1 MTARTRALTLPIALA
16 IALAL
21 AAVFVKARPPQQL
34 PAGAKLTEAKPRPA
48 FSPEEKA
55 KFLLWYDAQPKINVP
70 IDAGG
75 AKVLVVEFSDYQCSF
90 CRQAYLEYKPILNK
104 YVATGQVK
112 FVLKHFPLEK
122 ECNAAMQGDLHTSAC
137 EAAAAVV
144 MAQTKGTSDKLE
156 AWLFENQAALSPA
169 TIKKAAADIGGVKD
183 YDAQYSRALTLVRTD
198 AGLGGM
204 LGAKSTPTF
213 VINGRLIAGVLP
225 TPAFET
231 AIEHELK
238 RVP

>member
-1 MTARTRALTLPIALA
+1 MTARIRVSTLPIVLA
-16 IALAL
+16 ISLACAALFATPL
-21 AAVFVKARPPQQL
+21 VPQEL
-34 PAGAKLTEAKPRPA
+34 PAGAKLAEPKPRPA
-48 FSPEEKA
+48 FSAEEKA
-55 KFLLWYDAQPKINVP
+55 KFLAWYDAQPRISVP
-70 IDAGG
+70 IDADG
-75 AKVLVVEFSDYQCSF
+75 AKVLLVEFSDYQCSF
-90 CRQAYLEYKPILNK
+90 CRQAYFEYKPIISK
-104 YVATGQVK
+104 YVATGQMK

-122 ECNAAMQGDLHTSAC
+122 ECNAAMQGDLHVSAC

-144 MAQTKGTSDKLE
+144 MAQMKGTSDKLE
-156 AWLFENQAALSPA
+156 AWLFQNQASLSAA

-213 VINGRLIAGVLP
+213 VINGRVIAGVLP

-238 RVP
+238 R